1 MKKLL
6 VFFVFVAVAFS
17 LPAASKTSG
26 KDSYT
31 KGWMEFS
38 NNNRSDARKYF
49 DLALQDENTKADA
62 LLSLSLLDWSEGK
75 LDDAHASFL
84 NFYESSKNPYPYL
97 YAFMSAPFMYS
108 GRGVIENQK
117 LAFLEK
123 IVNDPKMNGTLK
135 AMISQH
141 LGEHY
146 RSTNNPKK
154 SEQYFAAIGAVS
166 NWQILGSFDNI
177 SGSGY
182 SKDWGAVDKPKESDI
197 FKDKVDADVRWF
209 TPSFSR
215 IDRWFDFTYYFA
227 LQNTVAYAQSFVNSP
242 SDREVYI
249 RMGTSGSL
257 KIWINDEQIASIPE
271 ERNCDMDIYIY
282 KVRLN
287 AGYNRVLLQLG
298 QSEITNLNFL
308 LRLTDE
314 NGNTDTGLT
323 SVAAYQDYKKAASG
337 TEYQPL
343 PLFAEEYL
351 ESEIKKNPSN
361 FVNFFALAE
370 AYLRN
375 DKAQDGIRILK
386 ILGEQAP
393 KSSMVH
399 SRLGEAY
406 LRDKNQTNYTREME
420 NIKLN
425 DPESFTALEQ
435 LFSETVEMEKYSEA
449 EKICAKVKTL
459 YGESKTTENW
469 DVQLAFH
476 QKRSDDAIALSR
488 KYYEKYPH
496 NYDYMYVNYIIED
509 NILKNNKAATTI
521 LENYCKKYFDS
532 RAMGTL
538 SEMYLKQGNTAKG
551 LKVLEER
558 IDKMPYAVG
567 HLLSYAK
574 LLQSMQRYNEAL
586 QVTDRINKLTPYLT
600 GTYNLR
606 GYIYKEMQ
614 NKEKAIEN
622 FRTSVYY
629 APSSFDSRNQL
640 RLLENKKEV
649 FDLFPKYNLD
659 SLIAAAPSPQDY
671 PEDNSMIILHDN
683 QLVYYPEGA
692 VEYHYEVA
700 IKIFNQ
706 SGIEVWKEYGIGYTG
721 TQRLFLDKAEVIKA
735 NGQKVKAETDN
746 SGYVVFTNLE
756 VGDVLHLDY
765 RIQDYATGKLAKH
778 FSDQFV
784 FQYDIPSAINR
795 YCILAPKDKDFKY
808 QISNGNVEPVVTDV
822 EDMKLYQ
829 WISDRSEAVKIE
841 PYMSPFIDVVPT
853 LTFSSLPDWRFVSDW
868 YRDITTNKIKFDYIF
883 EETYA
888 NVLKGK
894 ENASPL
900 EKAKLFYEY
909 ILQNIT
915 YSNVSFMQSNFIP
928 QKASR
933 TISTRLGDCKD
944 VSTLFV
950 TFCRKAGIKANL
962 VLLANRENGQNL
974 LPLPMINF
982 NHCIAQLEVDGKTYY
997 LELTDNKLPFGA
1009 ALEADLHSWILPIPY
1024 DNEASVNKLL
1034 TMEMPFRD
1042 PNVVSRSQEV
1052 AFAGNDMNINANA
1065 ARLGSFAS
1073 YMRQYYADLGEVEQ
1087 LKQMSQTVASS
1098 FNTPTKVTSIK
1109 FVNLN
1114 NLNDTLYSNYDI
1126 EVKNALQEVA
1136 GMKIFK
1142 LPWRDAISSLEEVSL
1157 KTRKYPFELWQY
1169 FSADYREE
1177 QIDII
1182 LPEGKKFVEI
1192 PKDIELE
1199 CANASYK
1206 LTFDTKTK
1214 GKVIAKR
1221 KFTRKTEIVDPG
1233 QYEEFKNF
1241 LYSVSENDNK
1251 QYAIN

>member
-6 VFFVFVAVAFS
+6 ALFVLTSFTFLFS
-17 LPAASKTSG
+17 ITSNASTS
-26 KDSYT
+26 DNYN
-31 KGWMEFS
+31 KGWAEFS
-38 NNNRSDARKYF
+38 NNNRDEARKYF
-49 DLALQDENTKADA
+49 NLAKEDPAVKANA
-62 LLSLSLLDWSEGK
+62 FLSLSLLNWSEGK
-75 LDDAHASFL
+75 LDDAHNSFRS
-84 NFYESSKNPYPYL
+84 FYERSSDPYPYF
-97 YAFMSAPFMYS
+97 YAFFTSPFMYN
-108 GRGVIENQK
+108 GRGILESNK
-117 LAFLEK
+117 LNFLEK
-123 IVNDPKMNGTLK
+123 IVEDPDMNGTLRAMVCGALAGHYQASNNSKK
-135 AMISQH
+135 AQLYYS
-141 LGEHY
+141 
-146 RSTNNPKK
+146 R
-154 SEQYFAAIGAVS
+154 IGAVS
-166 NWQILGSFDNI
+166 NWQVLGSFDNI
-177 SGSGY
+177 SGSGF
-182 SKDWGAVDKPKESDI
+182 SKDWGVVAKPKAGEV
-197 FKDKVDADVRWF
+197 FKDKVDADVTWF
-209 TPSFSR
+209 TPAYSR
-215 IDRWFDFTYYFA
+215 TDRWFDFTYYFA
-227 LQNTVAYAQSFVNSP
+227 LQNTILYAQSFVNSP
-242 SDREVYI
+242 SDREAFV
-249 RMGTSGSL
+249 RVGTSGSL
-257 KIWINDEQIASIPE
+257 KIWVNDEQVASIPE

-282 KVRLN
+282 KIKLN
-287 AGYNRVLLQLG
+287 AGFNRILLQLG
-298 QSEITNLNFL
+298 QSEINNSNFL

-314 NGNTDTGLT
+314 KGNPINDLTDSAG
-323 SVAAYQDYKKAASG
+323 YQDYKKPTSG
-337 TEYQPL
+337 QVYSPL

-351 ESEIKKNPSN
+351 EKEIKNNPSDYIN
-361 FVNFFALAE
+361 YFALAE
-370 AYLRN
+370 TYLRN
-375 DKAQDGIRILK
+375 DKAQEGIHILK
-386 ILGEQAP
+386 ILGDMAP

-399 SRLGEAY
+399 FRLGEAY
-406 LRDKNQTNYTREME
+406 LRDRNQTNYTREME

-425 DPESFTALEQ
+425 DPESFTALKQ
-435 LFSETVEMEKYSEA
+435 LFSEAIEMEKFSEA
-449 EKICAKVKTL
+449 ENICSKVKSL

-469 DVQLAFH
+469 DIQLAFH
-476 QKRSDDAIALSR
+476 QKRSEDAIVLSR

-496 NYDYMYVNYIIED
+496 DYEYMSLNYIIED
-509 NILKNNKAATTI
+509 NILKNNKAATAI
-521 LENYCKKYFDS
+521 VENYCKKYFDS

-551 LKVLEER
+551 LKVLEDR

-567 HLLSYAK
+567 HLLNYAK

-586 QVTDRINKLTPYLT
+586 QVTDRINKLAPYLT

-614 NKEKAIEN
+614 NKEKAVEN
-622 FRTSVYY
+622 FKKSVYY
-629 APSSFDSRNQL
+629 APTSFDSRNQL

-659 SLIAAAPSPQDY
+659 SLIAAAPSPKDY
-671 PEDNSMIILHDN
+671 PEDNSLIILHDN

-692 VEYHYEVA
+692 TESHCEIA

-706 SGIEVWKEYGIGYTG
+706 SGIEAWKEYGIGQTG
-721 TQRLFLDKAEVIKA
+721 SQRLFLDKAEVIKA

-765 RIQDYATGKLAKH
+765 RLQEYTTGKLAKH

-784 FQYDIPSAINR
+784 FQYDIPSMINR
-795 YCILAPKDKDFKY
+795 YCILAPRDKDFKY
-808 QISNGNVEPVVTDV
+808 IVSNGNVEPVIKDV

-829 WISDRSEAVKIE
+829 WVSESSAAVKVE

-853 LTFSSLPDWRFVSDW
+853 LTFSSLPDWKFVSDW

-883 EETYA
+883 EETYS
-888 NVLKGK
+888 NILQGN
-894 ENASPL
+894 ENASAL

-982 NHCIAQLEVDGKTYY
+982 NHCIAQLEADGKTYY

-1009 ALEADLHSWILPIPY
+1009 ALEADLQSWILPIPY
-1024 DNEASVNKLL
+1024 DNEPSVDKILA
-1034 TMEMPFRD
+1034 MDMPFRD
-1042 PNVVSRSQEV
+1042 LNVVSRTQDIS
-1052 AFAGNDMNINANA
+1052 FSGNDMHIKAGS
-1065 ARLGSFAS
+1065 ARQGSYAS
-1073 YMRQYYADLGEVEQ
+1073 YMRHYYADLGEVEQ
-1087 LKQMSQTVASS
+1087 LKQISQGVASD
-1098 FNTPTKVTSIK
+1098 FNTPTKVTNLTFI
-1109 FVNLN
+1109 NLN
-1114 NLNDTLYSNYDI
+1114 NLKDTLYNGYDV

-1142 LPWRDAISSLEEVSL
+1142 LPWSDGITSLEEVSL
-1157 KTRKYPFELWQY
+1157 NTREYPFELWEY

-1177 QIDII
+1177 QINII
-1182 LPEGKKFVEI
+1182 LPEGKKFLEI
-1192 PKDIELE
+1192 PKDVKLE
-1199 CANASYK
+1199 CANASYE
-1206 LTFDTKTK
+1206 LTFDTNIK
-1214 GKVIAKR
+1214 GRVIVYR
-1221 KFTRKTEIVDPG
+1221 KFTRKTENVDPG

-1251 QYAIN
+1251 QYAMN